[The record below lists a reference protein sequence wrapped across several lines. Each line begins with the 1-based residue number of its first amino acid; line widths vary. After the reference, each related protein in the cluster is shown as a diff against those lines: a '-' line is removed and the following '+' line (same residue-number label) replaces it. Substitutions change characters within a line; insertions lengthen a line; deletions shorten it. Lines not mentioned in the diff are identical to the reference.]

1 MSSALITLLVIALAV
16 AAGIALAYLPMRL
29 LLAHIA
35 RNVRE
40 FIQRQ
45 RERRSSDRDT
55 PDRRKREAETPAPT
69 PTQP

>member
-1 MSSALITLLVIALAV
+1 MSSIITLVVIVAAV

-45 RERRSSDRDT
+45 RDRRRIDRDT
-55 PDRRKREAETPAPT
+55 PDRRKAEAEAAAEAAQRP
-69 PTQP
+69 